1 MDQKQNFVVTG
12 TGHSGTGYI
21 SKLLCE
27 LGINC
32 GHQSVFQ
39 PKTEGAKFTDY
50 QGDASWLAAPFITEL
65 PNKIMVFHQVRD
77 PIAVARSIIGIGFF
91 DQIPTR
97 DHAPYLKFIQNIK
110 NFEHLESREERF
122 MFHWVHWNLYVEQQA
137 SDSGCEYFRYKLEDL
152 TPQFLRDSFLKPL
165 GIDRSI
171 EEIKTAQTAIGT
183 TTNRRKRNL
192 LINKNTLTQYPIFS
206 QFEALAERYGY
217 NLSND
222 TIKAYPIV
230 SVIITACD
238 RPILLKRAFNS
249 VVSAAQKLEQS
260 VELIIVNDGKLPLDI
275 DGSNIENV
283 RIKYIQTPNGPYTG
297 VAAAR
302 NFAIE
307 NALGEYVYF
316 LDDDDAVIEN
326 GLNMLLSKAK
336 SEDLDLVYGSVD
348 RIIETK
354 SLAFIKKQHFSV
366 KNKKIHNIKIAN
378 FIHIGSFVIKR
389 IAIMSLFDTNLESHE
404 DWDFLIANCE
414 KASIGVVNDSVANI
428 YFCKQ
433 RENRNP
439 DSSIAAEKLEVY
451 LIHKQI
457 MERYPA
463 PKLEK
468 RRQQLLHKLKPDSKF
483 KIKSVIDCEQLELL
497 LLNPQETVQQSLI
510 NNHQFES
517 FIPGLSLA
525 LLTESNKEGDVLDIG
540 SSIGSFAIPVARGI
554 KADSNQQRQI
564 HCFECQKSVFLH
576 LCSHI
581 LINQQHD
588 IINPNH
594 QPLSNKIEELQ
605 IPQFNPFK
613 ERFTGSVSL
622 NKKVITTRAAMND
635 VAEPDTNCETYQTM
649 ETTTVD
655 RLFADQKIALIKID
669 VEGMESTILK
679 GAQKAIDQ
687 NRPFILAE
695 SWNLGEFNELRE
707 ELVSLLLSLNYKLFL
722 RENDIAAIPIEQMN
736 DVLLKQCKTFKFSAQ
751 S

>member
-1 MDQKQNFVVTG
+1 
-12 TGHSGTGYI
+12 
-21 SKLLCE
+21 
-27 LGINC
+27 
-32 GHQSVFQ
+32 
-39 PKTEGAKFTDY
+39 
-50 QGDASWLAAPFITEL
+50 
-65 PNKIMVFHQVRD
+65 
-77 PIAVARSIIGIGFF
+77 
-91 DQIPTR
+91 
-97 DHAPYLKFIQNIK
+97 
-110 NFEHLESREERF
+110 
-122 MFHWVHWNLYVEQQA
+122 
-137 SDSGCEYFRYKLEDL
+137 
-152 TPQFLRDSFLKPL
+152 
-165 GIDRSI
+165 
-171 EEIKTAQTAIGT
+171 
-183 TTNRRKRNL
+183 
-192 LINKNTLTQYPIFS
+192 
-206 QFEALAERYGY
+206 LAERYGY

-238 RPILLKRAFNS
+238 RPALLKRAFNS

-283 RIKYIQTPNGPYTG
+283 RIKYIQSPNGPYTG

-307 NALGEYVYF
+307 NALGEYIYF

-366 KNKKIHNIKIAN
+366 KNIKFHNIKIAN

-389 IAIMSLFDTNLESHE
+389 IAIISLFDTNLESHE
-404 DWDFLIANCE
+404 DWEFLIANSE

-439 DSSIAAEKLEVY
+439 DSSIAGEKLEKY

-468 RRQQLLHKLKPDSKF
+468 RRQQLLHKLKPDSEF

-517 FIPGLSLA
+517 FIPV
-525 LLTESNKEGDVLDIG
+525 NW
-540 SSIGSFAIPVARGI
+540 
-554 KADSNQQRQI
+554 
-564 HCFECQKSVFLH
+564 
-576 LCSHI
+576 
-581 LINQQHD
+581 
-588 IINPNH
+588 
-594 QPLSNKIEELQ
+594 
-605 IPQFNPFK
+605 
-613 ERFTGSVSL
+613 
-622 NKKVITTRAAMND
+622 VICHSGCTW
-635 VAEPDTNCETYQTM
+635 Y
-649 ETTTVD
+649 
-655 RLFADQKIALIKID
+655 
-669 VEGMESTILK
+669 
-679 GAQKAIDQ
+679 
-687 NRPFILAE
+687 
-695 SWNLGEFNELRE
+695 
-707 ELVSLLLSLNYKLFL
+707 
-722 RENDIAAIPIEQMN
+722 
-736 DVLLKQCKTFKFSAQ
+736 
-751 S
+751 